1 MIDKEIVHKLAEVEK
16 NENRKIKSYGEWSM
30 KENIDNGGKEALE
43 VIRLEI
49 FHKYQSSKL
58 QEAK

>member
-1 MIDKEIVHKLAEVEK
+1 
-16 NENRKIKSYGEWSM
+16 M
-30 KENIDNGGKEALE
+30 KENIENEGRAALE

-49 FHKYQSSKL
+49 FHKSNHQKI